1 MYPDTAEHR
10 RLAEIHDDIGSWR
23 RWGPYVSER
32 SWATVRE
39 DYSPD
44 GNAWEFLSHDQAR
57 SKAYRWGEDGIA
69 GISDRYQLLCFAPA
83 FWNGRDPILK
93 ERLFGLTPL
102 EGNHGEDVKEYYYY
116 LDNVPS
122 HAYMKY
128 LYKYPQ
134 QEYPYRRLIDENRAR
149 GGQGP
154 EFELIDTGIFDQN
167 RYFDIVIE
175 YAKAAPDDIAIR
187 IEAFN
192 RGHAA
197 APLSIL
203 PQLWFRNTWAW
214 GPGARPANDQSWRAK
229 TLMVLACTPISPPRR
244 P

>member
-1 MYPDTAEHR
+1 MFPDTAEHR
-10 RLAEIHDDIGSWR
+10 RLAEIRDDIGSWR

-32 SWATVRE
+32 AWATVRE
-39 DYSPD
+39 DYSAD
-44 GNAWEFLSHDQAR
+44 GNAWEFLTHDQAR

-69 GISDRYQLLCFAPA
+69 GICDRYQLLCFAPA

-93 ERLFGLTPL
+93 ERLFGLTPH

-116 LDNVPS
+116 LDNLPS

-134 QEYPYRRLIDENRAR
+134 DEYPYCRLIEENRAR
-149 GGQGP
+149 NGQGP
-154 EFELIDTGIFDQN
+154 EFELIDTGIFDED

-175 YAKAAPDDIAIR
+175 YAKATPEDIVIR

-192 RGHAA
+192 RGPEP
-197 APLSIL
+197 APLHVL
-203 PQLWFRNTWAW
+203 PQLWFRNTWAF
-214 GPGARPANDQSWRAK
+214 GPVSAARP
-229 TLMVLACTPISPPRR
+229 TIRR
-244 P
+244 GSDGPDGFMSGDR